1 MDAEDLTAIE
11 TSDPTITH
19 IGVRCATR
27 SEATTLGMETDD
39 VLVYVVTRTGTDT
52 PEVVPCSTYYIN
64 HRAPA
69 TSAQMR
75 SLIVEQL
82 PNAI

>member
-1 MDAEDLTAIE
+1 MDSEALTAIE

-19 IGVRCATR
+19 IAVRCATR
-27 SEATTLGMETDD
+27 SEAATLGVDPTED

-52 PEVVPCSTYYIN
+52 EVVPCSTHYIN

-69 TSAQMR
+69 TSAQTR